1 LGAGVVQGGVDEG
14 EDPQGA
20 AFRELREE
28 TGVVSAEV
36 LGEVWSIFMLSA
48 HHFCLIKITPL
59 KGLFC
64 S

>member
-1 LGAGVVQGGVDEG
+1 MQGGVDEG

-36 LGEVWSIFMLSA
+36 LGEVWSIFMLAA
-48 HHFCLIKITPL
+48 HHFCLITITPL
-59 KGLFC
+59 KGPFC